1 MAKDTRWRLKKAE
14 KIKTTNY
21 TKGIVHPKMKI
32 LSLTNFVILNL
43 YDLFSFVKHKRR
55 YFEECW
61 FGKQTVSVP
70 TDFYYMDEKKYSSKL
85 EKLNSLFTNILHNIF
100 FCVQ

>member
-1 MAKDTRWRLKKAE
+1 M
-14 KIKTTNY
+14 
-21 TKGIVHPKMKI
+21 KGIVHPKMKI
-32 LSLTNFVILNL
+32 LSLTHFVILNL

-100 FCVQ
+100 FCVQWKKKVMCLGYREDE